1 MKKNILFIALVF
13 ILVLIGFNYVYK
25 LDRNISEEQPK
36 FKISSDLLKQEL
48 NTNQNKAVTKYL
60 NKTIQVTGKATQI
73 EQHSI
78 ILDQFIYTHLDTLNI
93 DIRVDDIL
101 VIKGRFI
108 GYDELLEEFKLDQ
121 CTVISKQ

>member
-25 LDRNISEEQPK
+25 ADRNISEEQPK
-36 FKISSDLLKQEL
+36 FKISSDLLKHEL

-60 NKTIQVTGKATQI
+60 NKTIEVTGKATQI

-78 ILDQFIYTHLDTLNI
+78 ILNQFIYTHLDTLNI
-93 DIRVDDIL
+93 DISVDDIL

-121 CTVISKQ
+121 CTVVSKQ